1 MSMIVPAGIV
11 KHLGMAVRENE
22 PIKLFMEEPE
32 CDVVQIVDDYCLC
45 RRFAE
50 SSGVLSTALE
60 KDIGVVQ
67 AAPMYRGML
76 YDTGRNVAKNPE
88 VTAMIAEMGEW
99 ANARNH
105 QLPDLA
111 VQFPA
116 RHPALSTCIM
126 GAQSAAEVDGALPRA
141 SLSTLCARIPRWWW
155 SFFWRMRN
163 ECPGFVANSRVQVAE
178 KTWNDFERDFA
189 QRYVTCGADA
199 ARRAAQ
205 AFHCAMLAAM
215 SCFACGV
222 ILSPLAN
229 RNGAGLT
236 RCP

>member
-1 MSMIVPAGIV
+1 MSMIVLAGIV

-50 SSGVLSTALE
+50 SSGVLTTALE

-76 YDTGRNVAKNPE
+76 YNTGRNLAKNPE

-99 ANARNH
+99 ATARNH

-141 SLSTLCARIPRWWW
+141 YWPHSVLCTLYAARKPGWS
-155 SFFWRMRN
+155 SFFL
-163 ECPGFVANSRVQVAE
+163 AN
-178 KTWNDFERDFA
+178 A
-189 QRYVTCGADA
+189 QRMP
-199 ARRAAQ
+199 R
-205 AFHCAMLAAM
+205 F
-215 SCFACGV
+215 
-222 ILSPLAN
+222 
-229 RNGAGLT
+229 
-236 RCP
+236 RCQFKGRSR